1 MEKVKKIFNAVTL
14 GLVGLTIG
22 IIGAPFLAMV
32 LVIYMTMVCVECGYH
47 GVESLDEIRK
57 DMNERL
63 MEIDEDG
70 E

>member
-1 MEKVKKIFNAVTL
+1 MEKAKKIFNAVTM
-14 GLVGLTIG
+14 GLAGLTIG
-22 IIGAPFLAMV
+22 VIGAPFLAIA
-32 LVIYMTMVCVECGYH
+32 LVIYMTKVCVECGYY
-47 GVESLDEIRK
+47 GVESLDEIEK